1 MERVRL
7 GVVGCGIMGNRH
19 LQAAAG
25 CPLIEIA
32 AVADRIRERAESAA
46 SQFGAAK
53 TYREGRELVAA
64 PDIDA
69 VVFATV
75 AADRDRLVIA
85 ALKAGKHV
93 LIEKPVAMNARVVE
107 RMIEARGDRVAAC
120 CSARHR
126 SYESADVARDF
137 IAGGA
142 LGELRVIHCRV
153 HDAARGTPE
162 KSPPPW
168 RLNRSMNG
176 GGILMNWGCY
186 DLDYLLGITGWKL
199 KPRLVLAQTWPV
211 PPRSVPN
218 VAEGSDAES
227 HFAALIRCENGAVIS
242 FERGEYVGAHAQRA
256 WQIVGTHGSL
266 NLVMTPWE
274 AKAITHDDTSAE
286 QGVTTRTIWQIDGQE
301 TMRKEMVVDFAE
313 AIVHGREPLT
323 NLEKA
328 LLIQRVTDAIYK
340 SARTGR
346 AVKLS

>member
-1 MERVRL
+1 MERIRL

-32 AVADRIRERAESAA
+32 AVADRIRDRAQAA
-46 SQFGAAK
+46 AKQFGAAK
-53 TYREGRELVAA
+53 TYREGRKLVAD
-64 PDIDA
+64 PNVDA

-107 RMIEARGDRVAAC
+107 RMIEVRGDRVAAC

-153 HDAARGTPE
+153 HEPARGTPE

-186 DLDYLLGITGWKL
+186 DLDYLLGITGWTL
-199 KPRLVLAQTWPV
+199 KPHHVLAQTWPV
-211 PPRSVPN
+211 PPRSVPS

-227 HFAALIRCENGAVIS
+227 HFAALIRCEDGVVIS
-242 FERGEYVGAHAQRA
+242 FERGEYMGAHAQRA
-256 WQIVGTHGSL
+256 WQIVGAHGAL
-266 NLVMTPWE
+266 NLIMTPWE
-274 AKAITHDDTSAE
+274 AKAITHDDTSTE
-286 QGVTTRTIWQIDGQE
+286 KGVATRTVWQIDKAE
-301 TMRKEMVVDFAE
+301 TMRKEMAVDFAE
-313 AIVHGREPLT
+313 AVVHGREPLT

-328 LLIQRVTDAIYK
+328 LLIQRVSDAIYK
-340 SARTGR
+340 SAKTGR
-346 AVKLS
+346 AVKIR